1 MTARTPLF
9 ALALVLL
16 ALPLTLGKPGLP
28 PNLKADEAAY
38 LMMASSL
45 AFDRDLRVEV
55 ADIDRLF
62 EDFHYLPTSNVV
74 LATTDGW
81 QTVTYGKPWV
91 YSALA
96 APLVRL
102 FGSNGLVV
110 FNMLLFVGMIL
121 AGARVLQE
129 RDSAGPAA
137 VFAAGF
143 LLLSNAWAYVFWLQP
158 EIFMGASAFFACL
171 LAMRA
176 GSGSMARP
184 RLGFALAGV
193 VLALGTYHKPMLA
206 AFALPAVVAAWRS
219 RGRVGNTLA
228 WALGFGACLAGVMV
242 VSLQATGTLSA
253 YLGVV
258 RQGVTICEPGRLPLD
273 DVAAV
278 VAPAPVTA
286 EAPPAAVAA
295 PRLATSV
302 ATTASP
308 TGGAWSWIFRVPPI
322 EPRAFLASA
331 GSFLWGRHTGML
343 AYMPF
348 ALIAVGLFLGTRR
361 RDPVAW
367 AILAAIVAIGL
378 FTLLFIPFNWHG
390 GGGFVGNRYFVIAYP
405 AFLLL
410 APRTPRWATLLGFG
424 LGGLF
429 LSTILFA
436 PFGLSVPEPTLQA
449 HVRGWPYRFL
459 PVEVQLRNVPGYHGE
474 STGGTFVLGR
484 REQMVPRGEMFWV
497 EGSSVVE
504 LELASE
510 EPRRDLA
517 MWVRS
522 LAPDNRVSIALEGRV
537 HELTLAEGEGR
548 RLDFDASAGRRVDR
562 TGGGTQWWRTLTIET
577 SSGRSRLWQR
587 FFPPRR
593 CEGFAWNASQE
604 ENFWVG
610 AEVVLLG
617 RPLDVDTQPFGV
629 HWKRLVVPSPIEPG
643 AKTVGR
649 ARLVNA
655 SEVAWLGPDR
665 AGGAARV
672 KLVPRWID
680 ADGSSPLWDAPRVEL
695 PRTVEPGDEV
705 LVELPLEAPATPGAW
720 HLEVDLVFEHV
731 GWFSQQGVV
740 PQRAAVEVVDA
751 PAPIPDPQ

>member
-1 MTARTPLF
+1 MNARIPLL

-16 ALPLTLGKPGLP
+16 ALPLTLAKPGLP

-45 AFDRDLRVEV
+45 AFDHDLRVEV

-81 QTVTYGKPWV
+81 QSVTYGKPWV

-96 APLVRL
+96 APFVRVL
-102 FGSNGLVV
+102 GSNGLIA
-110 FNMLLFVGMIL
+110 FNMLLFVGMIVAGSRLL
-121 AGARVLQE
+121 AE
-129 RDSAGPAA
+129 RDPEGYAG

-158 EIFMGASAFFACL
+158 EIFMGASAFFGCL
-171 LAMRA
+171 MAMRA
-176 GSGSMARP
+176 GAGAMARP

-193 VLALGTYHKPMLA
+193 LLALGTYHKPMLA
-206 AFALPAVVAAWRS
+206 AFALPALVAAWRS
-219 RGRVGNTLA
+219 RSRFGHLAA
-228 WALGFGACLAGVMV
+228 WALGFGAALIAVMAI
-242 VSLQATGTLSA
+242 SRQATGTFSA

-273 DVAAV
+273 DVATV
-278 VAPAPVTA
+278 VAAAPAAA
-286 EAPPAAVAA
+286 EAQQPRPAV
-295 PRLATSV
+295 RSLATSV

-308 TGGAWSWIFRVPPI
+308 TGGAWSWIFRLPPL

-331 GSFLWGRHTGML
+331 SSFLWGRHTGMV

-348 ALIAVGLFLGTRR
+348 ALIAMGLFLGTRG
-361 RDPVAW
+361 RDPVSW
-367 AILAAIVAIGL
+367 ATLAAITAIGL

-410 APRTPRWATLLGFG
+410 VPRVPRWAAVLGLG
-424 LGGLF
+424 VGGLF

-449 HVRGWPYRFL
+449 HVRSWPYRFL
-459 PVEVQLRNVPGYHGE
+459 PVEVQLRNVPGYHGQ
-474 STGGTFVLGR
+474 STGGTFVLAR
-484 REQMVPRGEMFWV
+484 REQVLPRDEMFWV
-497 EGSSVVE
+497 EGSNRVE
-504 LELASE
+504 LELASDQ
-510 EPRRDLA
+510 PRRELA
-517 MWVRS
+517 VWVRS
-522 LAPDNRVSIALEGRV
+522 LAPDNHVSMALEGLEY
-537 HELTLAEGEGR
+537 ELTLGEGEGR
-548 RLDFDASAGRRVDR
+548 RVDFDAGSGRRVDR
-562 TGGGTQWWRTLTIET
+562 TGGGTQWWRTLSVET
-577 SSGRSRLWQR
+577 SSGRTRLWER
-587 FFPPRR
+587 NFPPRR

-617 RPLDVDTQPFGV
+617 RPADLDTPPYGLS
-629 HWKRLVVPSPIEPG
+629 WKRLLVPPSLEPG
-643 AKTVGR
+643 AKATAR
-649 ARLVNA
+649 ARLVNTSGA
-655 SEVAWLGPDR
+655 AWLAPDQ
-665 AGGAARV
+665 ALGAARV

-680 ADGSSPLWDAPRVEL
+680 AAGNSPVWDAPRVEL
-695 PRTVEPGDEV
+695 PRTVEPGGEV
-705 LVELPLEAPATPGAW
+705 LVELPIEAPATPGTW
-720 HLEVDLVFEHV
+720 QLEVDVVFEHV
-731 GWFSQQGVV
+731 GWFSQHGVT
-740 PQRAAVEVVDA
+740 PQRVAVEVIAA
-751 PAPIPDPQ
+751 PLG